1 MATQLEWERRIGYGV
16 LLAAALLLTGRVL
29 GGIWEAL
36 LLAAVLAAGLSPVQ
50 ERLTAALGNR
60 PTVSALG
67 LTVGTLLFLLV
78 PLTLLVIYLVGQ
90 AIHLVQHVRE
100 IASRSG
106 PEEVIQALPDRLEQ
120 IVRMALSH
128 FDMAKLGEQ
137 LRTRGVNALVSLRGA
152 MSAMGAFGVQLGLL
166 LIALFLFLSRSK
178 QVAEWLRTSVP
189 VAPADVDLLV
199 SDFRAVARNV
209 IGSTVVTATVQ
220 TIVATIGYYIAGVPT
235 PILFGALTFLAAFIP
250 GLGTPVVGLPLAVF
264 QYFYCRHWQGIFLA
278 IWKKW

>member
-106 PEEVIQALPDRLEQ
+106 PEEVIQAPAGPARTDCPHGAVPLRHGQAWRTAAHARCQCPGLAEGSDECDGRL
-120 IVRMALSH
+120 RRSA
-128 FDMAKLGEQ
+128 G
-137 LRTRGVNALVSLRGA
+137 SLTHR
-152 MSAMGAFGVQLGLL
+152 
-166 LIALFLFLSRSK
+166 
-178 QVAEWLRTSVP
+178 SVP
-189 VAPADVDLLV
+189 VPQPQQAGGG
-199 SDFRAVARNV
+199 VAAHIR
-209 IGSTVVTATVQ
+209 
-220 TIVATIGYYIAGVPT
+220 P
-235 PILFGALTFLAAFIP
+235 LW
-250 GLGTPVVGLPLAVF
+250 LPLTSTSWSVTFA
-264 QYFYCRHWQGIFLA
+264 RSLA
-278 IWKKW
+278 TSSAPPSSPPRFRP